1 METEESDVLSKKRSN
16 HCQRKMDARKA
27 TAKLPQQIEDQFTTG
42 RLYGEKFPLV
52 SFGPCSL
59 KYSSHY
65 TLYSFGPRNA
75 KNHTFPTS
83 IIRTPL

>member
-42 RLYGEKFPLV
+42 RLYGEKFSLV
-52 SFGPCSL
+52 SFGPCS
-59 KYSSHY
+59 
-65 TLYSFGPRNA
+65 
-75 KNHTFPTS
+75 
-83 IIRTPL
+83 